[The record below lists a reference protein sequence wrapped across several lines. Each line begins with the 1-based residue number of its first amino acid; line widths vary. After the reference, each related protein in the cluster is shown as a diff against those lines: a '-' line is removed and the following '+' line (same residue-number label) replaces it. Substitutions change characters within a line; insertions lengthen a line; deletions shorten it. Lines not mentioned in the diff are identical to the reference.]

1 MADDHVLRIAHK
13 CGNTADIG
21 AGREGDQVRSIGS
34 LPRRITAMTS
44 GVSTK
49 QIMSLTSNA
58 ERVPT

>member
-13 CGNTADIG
+13 FGNTADIG
-21 AGREGDQVRSIGS
+21 AGREGSIGS